1 VKRLGITQR
10 VENVESYNERRD
22 CLDQRW
28 SLLAHQLGYLTLPLA
43 NIQPELV
50 PAYID
55 GLRLDAV
62 LFSGGNT
69 IASVDSAADNTAPER
84 DAFELALIREVLE
97 RDIPAIAVCRG
108 MQMINIQMGG
118 GLSPITGHVAVRH
131 SIVPAETDSLLPG
144 TTNSYHDW
152 SIGPGD
158 LATGLIPLAFDSD
171 GNIEAF
177 RHPGKSVLGIMWHPE
192 REQPFSELDLQLIKS
207 YIP

>member
-10 VENVESYNERRD
+10 VEYVQSYEERRD

-43 NIQPELV
+43 NIQAEMV
-50 PAYID
+50 PLYLD
-55 GLRLDAV
+55 DLGLDAV
-62 LFSGGNT
+62 LLSGGNT
-69 IASVDSAADNTAPER
+69 ITSLNPSADNAAPER
-84 DAFELALIREVLE
+84 DAFESALIREALE
-97 RDIPAIAVCRG
+97 RDIPTIAVCRG

-131 SIVPAETDSLLPG
+131 PIVPSQTDLRLPD

-152 SIGPGD
+152 SISPGD
-158 LATGLIPLAFDSD
+158 LATNLIPLAFDTD

-177 RHPGKSVLGIMWHPE
+177 RHSDKSVLGIMWHPE
-192 REQPFSELDLQLIKS
+192 REQPFCELDLQLIKS